1 MSAPPSIR
9 PYRGE
14 DRDAVARMLAD
25 SDPWKALGYTAQ
37 DWDGL
42 LAVPLQGREGFVI
55 ETAGTAAGMALLRQR
70 FLLGDYLELLVIA
83 PAAQGTG
90 LGGLLLDHLET
101 LVFARTKNLFVCVSD
116 FNLTARQFYERH
128 GYREIGPI
136 PNFLIQGSAE
146 ILMRKTSGPVRK
158 S

>member
-9 PYRGE
+9 PYQGE

-25 SDPWKALGYTAQ
+25 SDPWKTLGYTAQ
-37 DWDGL
+37 DWDGFL
-42 LAVPLQGREGFVI
+42 TVPLQGREGFVI
-55 ETAGTAAGMALLRQR
+55 ETDGTAAGMALLRQR
-70 FLLGDYLELLVIA
+70 FLLGDYLELLVVA
-83 PAAQGTG
+83 PSAQGTG
-90 LGGLLLDHLET
+90 LGGILLDHLET

-116 FNLTARQFYERH
+116 FNQKARQFYERH
-128 GYREIGPI
+128 GYRKIGPI